1 MSNAI
6 VSLVVIALMLMA
18 VLTWSQTAFTA
29 YDSVSQSLKQTVQA
43 TQETAR
49 TDITVIQ
56 TQGNES
62 FVRVYVLNSG
72 AVHLAQFAEWDVLVQ
87 YYDASGD
94 YHVDQLTYT
103 ENSIPTASQ
112 WSVFA
117 IYTDESYS
125 KYEVFEPGILN
136 PGEVMFMMLELAPLP
151 GAFTTN
157 LVTVST
163 ANGVATSA
171 QFNG

>member
-6 VSLVVIALMLMA
+6 VALVVIALMLTA
-18 VLTWSQTAFTA
+18 VLTWSGTAFTSF
-29 YDSVSQSLKQTVQA
+29 DSVSQSLKQTAQS
-43 TQETAR
+43 TQEAAR

-62 FVRVYVLNSG
+62 FVKVYVLNSG
-72 AVHLAQFAEWDVLVQ
+72 GVHLAQFAEWDVLVQ

-94 YHVDQLTYT
+94 YHLDQLSYT
-103 ENSIPTASQ
+103 EDSSPADGQ
-112 WSVFA
+112 WTIIN
-117 IYTDESYS
+117 IYTDESLGQG
-125 KYEVFEPGILN
+125 EVFEPGILN
-136 PGEVMFMMLELAPLP
+136 PGEVMFMRLGLAPLP
-151 GAFTTN
+151 GASTTN

-171 QFNG
+171 QFKG